1 MSAVPGIVA
10 GMGSLGR
17 MHETDLTDEP
27 DPVGD
32 DPELDGFETAL
43 DDVAAALDALDAD
56 DLDTAERLSAGLD
69 TPPAGGLDTSSTD
82 DAGPTEVQ

>member
-1 MSAVPGIVA
+1 
-10 GMGSLGR
+10 MGSLGR

-69 TPPAGGLDTSSTD
+69 TPPAGSLDTSTTD
-82 DAGPTEVQ
+82 GDATEVQ